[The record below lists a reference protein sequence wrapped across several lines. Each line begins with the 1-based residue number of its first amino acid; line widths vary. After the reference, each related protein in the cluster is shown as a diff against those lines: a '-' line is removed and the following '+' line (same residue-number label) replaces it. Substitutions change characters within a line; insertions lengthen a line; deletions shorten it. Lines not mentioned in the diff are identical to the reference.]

1 MIVSLGAVCKI
12 ILKHKLQKLNTRK
25 DEYNRVTIET
35 RKSDFPKDICCFP
48 LSSKDCRKVNIYFSW
63 GYKNYLLFALSVTW
77 ISLILTLG
85 TDYIICLLWETM
97 HFSTTTTSQTEVT
110 PPILPEAW
118 LTYKAEHVGL
128 FSLYYPVIILTR
140 HTLHTL

>member
-1 MIVSLGAVCKI
+1 MIVSLGAVYKI

-25 DEYNRVTIET
+25 DEYNRVTIER

-48 LSSKDCRKVNIYFSW
+48 RSSKDCGKANIYFSW
-63 GYKNYLLFALSVTW
+63 GYKNYLLFALSVAC

-85 TDYIICLLWETM
+85 TDYIISFLWETM
-97 HFSTTTTSQTEVT
+97 HFSTATTSYTEAT

-128 FSLYYPVIILTR
+128 FSLYYPVIILTW
-140 HTLHTL
+140 HTLDTL